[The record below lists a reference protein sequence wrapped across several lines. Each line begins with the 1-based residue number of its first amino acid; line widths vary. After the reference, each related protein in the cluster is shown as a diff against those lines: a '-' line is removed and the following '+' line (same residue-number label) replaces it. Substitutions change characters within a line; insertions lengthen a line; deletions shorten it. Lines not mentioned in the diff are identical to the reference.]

1 MKVALGNN
9 FKDKMEMFWFNGK
22 GWSREIWEAILQM
35 VDIGSYLGRW
45 RWIEV
50 QDFKR
55 QQNPRFM
62 CFLFREIRFSFVF
75 FCLHDFWVADGG
87 AQAQQNQFV
96 GDHFLPDIWIF
107 LLNIADLF
115 KIIFTINDD

>member
-1 MKVALGNN
+1 MALGNN

-55 QQNPRFM
+55 QQNPRFSSSYV
-62 CFLFREIRFSFVF
+62 FFVLGNPVF

-96 GDHFLPDIWIF
+96 GDHFLSDIWIF
-107 LLNIADLF
+107 LLSMEDSFSFLQ
-115 KIIFTINDD
+115 